1 MIKNIGLM
9 KLFWVWCIM
18 LVICTK
24 NTHAQQKFEN
34 TMSQYFH
41 NRSLV
46 NPGFTGM
53 DGNSFYVL
61 QNRSWIGFDGAPILT
76 VLSGEINFG
85 KNSAGGAQIYSD
97 QSGIVI
103 RTTGLLNYAYKVKLT
118 DKKQLSLGIGLS
130 ISSERLNLS
139 MLNSNIT
146 MDPLIAANINGKPSY
161 DGNFGILYTNGNL
174 SMGTTFFRI
183 GENLE
188 KQKLGQADLI
198 VMKGGIFYH
207 FNKNV
212 AEKAQ
217 FKPLV
222 MLSLFR
228 DAPLVF
234 DIGSQLIINK
244 FSNAMFVYQSTG
256 NLRFGAG
263 LIIGKIGEINLFYNT
278 NVGKANTYLQQFEM
292 GLNFRF
298 KRDTQNQSQ

>member
-1 MIKNIGLM
+1 
-9 KLFWVWCIM
+9 
-18 LVICTK
+18 
-24 NTHAQQKFEN
+24 
-34 TMSQYFH
+34 
-41 NRSLV
+41 
-46 NPGFTGM
+46 
-53 DGNSFYVL
+53 
-61 QNRSWIGFDGAPILT
+61 LT